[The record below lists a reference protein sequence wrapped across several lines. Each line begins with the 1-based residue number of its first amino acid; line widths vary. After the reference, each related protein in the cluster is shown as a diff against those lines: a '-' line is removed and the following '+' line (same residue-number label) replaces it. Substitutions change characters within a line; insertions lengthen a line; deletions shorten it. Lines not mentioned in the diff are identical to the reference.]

1 MPANL
6 FITNDA
12 TGNLGRRLRELIS
25 ASREMRALVG
35 FFYFS
40 GVKVLYDA
48 LRANPN
54 ITLRVLVGMEA
65 EEHCGQLQE
74 LILTSGEK
82 SRGES
87 QDAYIENLRRALR
100 SAALDKQAFHERIGA
115 FVELIRDG
123 RLIIRKTREPN
134 HAKLYLFDIA
144 EPFNKVKPGVWISG
158 SSNLTLP
165 GLESQ
170 GELNLDLSDFGFA
183 EAGAYFDELWRDAV
197 PLTENESVRQRVL
210 TLIDRA
216 SIVAPVTPFEAYLL
230 VLKNY
235 VDHRS
240 MADHGGRMNRILED
254 AGYTRYTY
262 QVDAVNQAIATLD
275 AYNGVI
281 VADVVGL
288 GKTIIACLVARLRG
302 RRGIVIAPPGLVG
315 DHNASTG
322 WRAYLRQ
329 FKLHDWEVRSC
340 GSLGEVRA
348 YVERDGAFRTVIVDE
363 AHRFRNQNTED
374 YDDLLQTCRGKE
386 VILLTATPFNNR
398 PADLLSLL
406 KLFLPPKNSP
416 LVLDG
421 NMEADFRDYNE
432 TFRMIGFVLK
442 NMKSGEKADEVC
454 RMLERLGIPL
464 TPQAGTYKQIK
475 KELGARSAD
484 VARRMRAVIE
494 PVTIRRNRLDLKG
507 NPDYAKEITTLSTV
521 RPPAEQ
527 FYVLT
532 KKQSDFYDRV
542 ISDYFGP
549 EGRFHGAIYRPV
561 KYDTSDDRDE
571 SQQINMFTFIRGLF
585 VRRFESSFGAFA
597 RSLEHAITMH
607 LKVEEFAKETGTLL
621 VNRTF
626 MDKILT
632 AEDDERDALLEK
644 IIHELKRGETPGHQQ
659 VYHLDQHFDKDHF
672 FRDLKADIKL
682 LRAVQEEMK
691 ALNLLMHDPKAQCVI
706 EILKSVLNHTCKEI
720 TGKQQRKVLIFSEYA
735 DSVDHLQGY
744 LEIALPGKV
753 LVVNDKLSREMD
765 RTVKANF
772 DASLPDAEQVDDFQI
787 LLCTDRMS
795 EGYNLNRAGLVIN
808 YDIPWNPTRVIQRVG
823 RINRIGK
830 KVFDNLYI
838 FNFFPTEQGA
848 DIHRSRQIAGEKMF
862 LIHSTIGEDVQILAP
877 DEEPTPAGLFQRV
890 NTDPEAQEGESFL
903 TKAQRELRR
912 LSQAHPELLE
922 RIAQLPPRVKTASR
936 RTPAGVYFFRR
947 RGAALFT
954 LLHTPD
960 SVTPI
965 TVEEGIDAIRC
976 DPDEPRVDF
985 STAFWPK
992 YGNLCT
998 YTRPADQEQPASQ
1011 SWVTRARMQLA
1022 SLLPTVPETGRP
1034 FIELLIE
1041 DIQYFG
1047 TLSERTLRK
1056 IAKPDIATPEGL
1068 HEIGKTLAALK
1079 GELGPDYL
1087 SSYKRTG
1094 VDDQVIITVEQQQHP
1109 SLPQTEAVDLQS
1121 SAAKKDLVASPPA
1134 SAQGAPMAFTVTPK
1148 VLLGLLINVCR
1159 GMPTRQR
1166 ASVTVTLSAGGGQL
1180 TIIGNGLLATVPV
1193 QVQGQGQCQ
1202 MAWRGITDVL
1212 TTFSPQTPIRVEC
1225 SHGRLQIGSFSMQVE
1240 NCKPVAVPDDHATE
1254 HPHSATDEG
1263 AA

>member
-6 FITNDA
+6 FITNGA
-12 TGNLGRRLRELIS
+12 NGNLGQRLRELIS
-25 ASREMRALVG
+25 TSREMRALVG

-54 ITLRVLVGMEA
+54 IKLRVLVGMEA
-65 EEHCGQLQE
+65 EEHAGQLQE
-74 LILTSGEK
+74 LVLTGGEK

-144 EPFNKVKPGVWISG
+144 APFDKVKPGVWISG

-197 PLTENESVRQRVL
+197 PLTENEEVRRRIL
-210 TLIDRA
+210 ALIDRA

-235 VDHRS
+235 VEHR
-240 MADHGGRMNRILED
+240 MLADHGGRMERILED
-254 AGYTRYTY
+254 AGFTRYTY

-275 AYNGVI
+275 GYNGVI

-288 GKTIIACLVARLRG
+288 GKTIIACLIARLRG

-315 DHNASTG
+315 DPNATTG

-340 GSLGEVRA
+340 GTLSEIRA
-348 YVERDGAFRTVIVDE
+348 YVEQDPTFRSVIVDE
-363 AHRFRNQNTED
+363 AHRYRNQNTED
-374 YDDLLQTCRGKE
+374 YDDLLQICRGRE

-421 NMEADFRDYNE
+421 NMEADFKQYNDA
-432 TFRMIGFVLK
+432 FRAIGFVLK
-442 NMKSGEKADEVC
+442 NMKSADPGKQAEVV
-454 RMLERLGIPL
+454 RALERLRIPL
-464 TPQAGTYKQIK
+464 APEESNHKKIK
-475 KELGARSAD
+475 KELGARSAEI
-484 VARRMRAVIE
+484 ARKMRAVIE
-494 PVTIRRNRLDLKG
+494 PVTIRRNRLDLRG
-507 NPDYAKEITTLSTV
+507 NPDYAREITTLSTV

-527 FYVLT
+527 FYGLSR
-532 KKQSDFYDRV
+532 KQSDFYDRV
-542 ISDYFGP
+542 ITDYFGP
-549 EGRFHGAIYRPV
+549 DGRFHGAIYRPV
-561 KYDTSDDRDE
+561 QYDMSDNRE
-571 SQQINMFTFIRGLF
+571 EAQQLNMFTFIRGLF

-597 RSLEHAITMH
+597 KSLEHAIAMH
-607 LKVEEFAKETGTLL
+607 ERVRDFARDTGTFL
-621 VNRTF
+621 VNRTL
-626 MDKILT
+626 MEKILET
-632 AEDDERDALLEK
+632 DDDREQEDLLERTIEQLRK
-644 IIHELKRGETPGHQQ
+644 CASTGHPQ
-659 VYHLDQHFDKDHF
+659 VYKLDEPQFDKERF
-672 FRDLKADIKL
+672 FRDLAADIKL
-682 LRAVQEEMK
+682 LKQTQAEMRE
-691 ALNLLMHDPKAQCVI
+691 LSLLMHDPKAQSI
-706 EILKSVLNHTCKEI
+706 IDIIRSVLDHSCKEI
-720 TGKQQRKVLIFSEYA
+720 SGKQQRKVLIFSEFA
-735 DSVDHLQGY
+735 DTVDHLKGY
-744 LEIALPGKV
+744 LDIAFPGKV
-753 LVVNDKLSREMD
+753 LVVNERLSREKD

-772 DASLPDAEQVDDFQI
+772 DASWPEENQADEYQI
-787 LLCTDRMS
+787 LLATDRMS
-795 EGYNLNRAGLVIN
+795 EGYNLNRAGLVVN

-877 DEEPTPAGLFQRV
+877 DEEPTAAGLFHRV
-890 NTDPEAQEGESFL
+890 NTDAEEQEGESFL

-912 LSQAHPELLE
+912 LSQAHPETLE
-922 RIAQLPPRVKTASR
+922 RIAQFPPRVKTASR
-936 RTPAGVYFFRR
+936 HAPEGIYFFRR

-954 LLHTPD
+954 LLHTGEAIVPA
-960 SVTPI
+960 
-965 TVEEGIDAIRC
+965 TVEDGLAAIRC
-976 DPDEPRVDF
+976 EPNEPRVQFAED
-985 STAFWPK
+985 FWPN
-992 YGNLCT
+992 YANLCA
-998 YTRPADQEQPASQ
+998 YTRPQEQEPPASQ
-1011 SWVTRARMQLA
+1011 SWVTRARNQLA
-1022 SLLPTVPETGRP
+1022 ALLPLVPETRRQ
-1034 FIELLIE
+1034 FIELLVE

-1056 IAKPDIATPEGL
+1056 IAKPDTTTPEGRQSL
-1068 HEIGKTLAALK
+1068 EKILDALK
-1079 GELGPDYL
+1079 GELGSDYL
-1087 SSYKRTG
+1087 RAYKKSG
-1094 VDDQVIITVEQQQHP
+1094 IEDQVIITVQQLRADGDQPRETTSTMIPEPQQPPLSEQDQ
-1109 SLPQTEAVDLQS
+1109 
-1121 SAAKKDLVASPPA
+1121 
-1134 SAQGAPMAFTVTPK
+1134 
-1148 VLLGLLINVCR
+1148 
-1159 GMPTRQR
+1159 
-1166 ASVTVTLSAGGGQL
+1166 
-1180 TIIGNGLLATVPV
+1180 
-1193 QVQGQGQCQ
+1193 
-1202 MAWRGITDVL
+1202 
-1212 TTFSPQTPIRVEC
+1212 
-1225 SHGRLQIGSFSMQVE
+1225 
-1240 NCKPVAVPDDHATE
+1240 
-1254 HPHSATDEG
+1254 
-1263 AA
+1263 